1 MYYPTALFSL
11 KYMESSELKKLS
23 SSSMVFITHLT
34 TGEPLVLLGSTCR
47 MKVRWDR
54 EGCPDRF
61 PSHLASE
68 LLENKIKEET
78 SLYLTF
84 IMEQMTPEKEASI
97 FRQMNFP
104 MLNQSEVFLS
114 THMRDCGVPESG
126 PASNRNKED
135 MASWPPHHTVS
146 SMRGPVICCCACFL
160 GRNKIG
166 IASFKNSG
174 FAEIQMIWVQF

>member
-1 MYYPTALFSL
+1 
-11 KYMESSELKKLS
+11 MESSELKKLS

-34 TGEPLVLLGSTCR
+34 TGEPLVPLGSTCR

-54 EGCPDRF
+54 EGCPDGF

-104 MLNQSEVFLS
+104 MLN
-114 THMRDCGVPESG
+114 PE
-126 PASNRNKED
+126 
-135 MASWPPHHTVS
+135 
-146 SMRGPVICCCACFL
+146 
-160 GRNKIG
+160 
-166 IASFKNSG
+166 
-174 FAEIQMIWVQF
+174 